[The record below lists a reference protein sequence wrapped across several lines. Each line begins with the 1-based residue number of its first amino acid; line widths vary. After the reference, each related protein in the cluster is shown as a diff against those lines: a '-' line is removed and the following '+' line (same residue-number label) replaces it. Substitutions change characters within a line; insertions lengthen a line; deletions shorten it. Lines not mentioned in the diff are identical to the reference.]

1 MSDSPTHDGSLQEL
15 AARLARGDEAAFA
28 ELYDACADRLHR
40 YLAARVG
47 SRDAASDVLQAT
59 FLRAVKSRRR
69 FRGVENPIA
78 YVFQIARNEAARVAW
93 KQRPSARWTEAAEPY
108 KNTTDDYGDAE
119 AIAAAIARLEPQ
131 DQELVELKVYAGLT
145 FREIAAVVDRP
156 QATVATR
163 YRRALESLR
172 GWLTKEFR

>member
-1 MSDSPTHDGSLQEL
+1 MSDSPTHDDQLKEL
-15 AARLARGDEAAFA
+15 TARLARGDEAAFA

-40 YLAARVG
+40 YLAARMG

-78 YVFQIARNEAARVAW
+78 YLFEIARNEAARANG
-93 KQRPSARWTEAAEPY
+93 KRRPPQPLPADEPY
-108 KNTTDDYGDAE
+108 AQTNDDADDVE

-145 FREIAAVVDRP
+145 FREIAEIVDRP
-156 QATVATR
+156 PATVATR